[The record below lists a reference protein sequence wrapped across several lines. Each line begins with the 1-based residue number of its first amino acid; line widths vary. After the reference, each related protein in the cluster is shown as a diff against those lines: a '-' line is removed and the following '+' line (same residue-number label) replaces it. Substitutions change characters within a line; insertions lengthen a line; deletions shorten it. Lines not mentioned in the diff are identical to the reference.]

1 MRLRFLLHCVQC
13 HLVLVILVAFGVAGY
28 LLRDDLGALVAG
40 PQPASGLTQQRAVID
55 ANESPGAASAGFAP
69 PGSPGGGPEAEGGQ
83 FGTDLHPQSSAE
95 WGVVAAP
102 DASAPQQGPL
112 DADSLLTE
120 GEFSF
125 RPLDDE
131 LASDPGDTERR
142 NEMLAAAR
150 RAYWNHDLPLSIRHY
165 QALIQAFPN
174 DPDYFGEV
182 GNIYFEQGQ
191 NEQAGQA
198 YYEAALLL
206 LARGQRTRAR
216 EMVELLRKTSPSHAE
231 SLLERL
237 QGTR

>member
-13 HLVLVILVAFGVAGY
+13 HLVLLILVAFGVAGY
-28 LLRDDLGALVAG
+28 LLRDELGALVAR
-40 PQPASGLTQQRAVID
+40 PQPGSGLTQPRSAID
-55 ANESPGAASAGFAP
+55 AKESPGPAGAGFTS
-69 PGSPGGGPEAEGGQ
+69 PGSPGDGLEAAARQ
-83 FGTDLHPQSSAE
+83 SGTGLHPQPSAE
-95 WGVVAAP
+95 RGLAP
-102 DASAPQQGPL
+102 APAASAVRQGPL
-112 DADSLLTE
+112 DADSLLTQ

-131 LASDPGDTERR
+131 VASDPGDAERR

-150 RAYWNHDLPLSIRHY
+150 RAYWNHDLPLAIRHY

-182 GNIYFEQGQ
+182 GNIYFEQGR
-191 NEQAGQA
+191 NEQAAQA

-206 LARGQRTRAR
+206 LARGQRTRAG
-216 EMVELLRKTSPSHAE
+216 EMVELLQKTSPSHAE

-237 QGTR
+237 QGTP